1 MQAQI
6 TFGSFRFE
14 PATARLWDHGAE
26 VKLTRKA
33 AMVLGALLERPGA
46 PVSKQEL
53 FASVWRGT
61 VVSDDALVT
70 CIQEL
75 RRALGD
81 DSKQPVY
88 IETRHRMGYRF
99 LAAVGEQPAPPIA
112 AETPVAS
119 SAAIAVLPFADM
131 SPARDQ
137 DYLCE
142 GLAEELIDALTH
154 VEGLRVAARTSSFQ
168 FRGVHDLREVGRKL
182 GVGSLLEGSVRKAG
196 DRLRVTVQLI
206 DVATGYHQWSEKF
219 ERDAGDVFAMQD
231 EIAVKVATLLR
242 GGELSHRERRAV
254 HRQPTAIETYECF
267 LRGRQ
272 RMHAMQQPQ
281 MDEARALYQRAIELD
296 AEYAPAWAGMAML
309 HALLYEWWGSKA
321 EDLAE
326 ADRASRV
333 AMELAPELADAHLAR
348 AYTLSNLRRYD
359 EANRHFEAAARIN
372 PNLFDAYYYYGR
384 AAFAAGDIEKSIELW
399 RKAGDIRREDFES
412 PLLEAQSMRKLARL
426 DESRAVNREA
436 VRRAEKLLELNPSN
450 GRVLSFGAGA
460 LHDDGQSERALEWA
474 RRAEALY
481 PDDMGVIINGA
492 LLRARNGLT
501 GEALDLL
508 DRMFSK
514 GWGKKDWVENDPD
527 YDSLRGEPRFI
538 AMMAKLK

>member
-1 MQAQI
+1 MDSQL

-14 PATARLWDHGAE
+14 PGTARLWENGAE

-53 FASVWRGT
+53 FANVWRGT

-75 RRALGD
+75 RKALGD
-81 DSKQPVY
+81 DSKQPLY

-99 LAAVGEQPAPPIA
+99 AAPVETPAPAPA
-112 AETPVAS
+112 APVA
-119 SAAIAVLPFADM
+119 AAPRNTAIAVLPFTDM
-131 SPARDQ
+131 SPERDQ
-137 DYLCE
+137 DFLCE
-142 GLAEELIDALTH
+142 GIAEELIDALTH

-168 FRGVHDLREVGRKL
+168 FRGDHDLRHVGRQL
-182 GVGSLLEGSVRKAG
+182 NVGSLLEGSVRKAG
-196 DRLRVTVQLI
+196 RRLRITVQLI
-206 DVATGYHQWSEKF
+206 DVETGFHKWSEKF

-231 EIAVKVATLLR
+231 EIAEKVATLLR
-242 GGELSHRERRAV
+242 GGELSMRERRAV
-254 HRQPTAIETYECF
+254 RRQPTAVDTFECF

-272 RMHAMQQPQ
+272 RMHTMQQPH
-281 MDEARALYQRAIELD
+281 MDEARALYQRAIALD
-296 AEYAPAWAGMAML
+296 AEYAPAWAGLATL
-309 HALLYEWWGSKA
+309 HALLYEWWGSSA

-326 ADRASRV
+326 ADRASRI
-333 AMELAPELADAHLAR
+333 AMELAPDLADAHLAR
-348 AYTLSNLRRYD
+348 GYTLSNLRRYT
-359 EANRHFEAAARIN
+359 EANQHFEAAARIN

-384 AAFAAGDIEKSIELW
+384 AAFAAGDIDKSIELW
-399 RKAGDIRREDFES
+399 RRAGEVRREDFQS
-412 PLLEAQSMRKLARL
+412 PLLQAQSMRKLGQIDASL
-426 DESRAVNREA
+426 IVNREA

-460 LHDDGQSERALEWA
+460 LYEDGQAARALEWA

-492 LLRARNGLT
+492 LLRARSGLT
-501 GEALDLL
+501 DEALDLL

-527 YDSLRGEPRFI
+527 YDNLRAEPRFI